1 MGFRPLLM
9 TAIFSGLMS
18 VAAWAA
24 PASSPIWSGKS
35 SGATVTWSEQDLKV
49 QLSEQAARSLF
60 PPLQVHLGAPPEER
74 NVCYQERSIK
84 VLSVVGSYLS
94 TEDGGYW
101 NCLGTAHPGAVTRF
115 TSHHLWRPAQPL
127 RLTDIFPEAQV
138 LKALL
143 AEPLI
148 RKTLTKAKITPLP
161 TTVPAL
167 LKQLTELNDECEYY
181 FDDDLLER
189 FAFHHVEKGQVAVR
203 IGLSHGCE
211 AARGRLTQLGIL
223 LPIPSALQQPLMAAQ
238 TRRQGF
244 LMKDAEAVAK
254 GRYTLQ
260 TMTDPGYKEP

>member
-1 MGFRPLLM
+1 MGFRPIVLAL
-9 TAIFSGLMS
+9 TLSGLMS
-18 VAAWAA
+18 ATAWAA
-24 PASSPIWSGKS
+24 PAVSSIWSGKS

-49 QLSEQAARSLF
+49 QLAEASARSLF
-60 PPLQVHLGAPPEER
+60 PPLQAHLGAPLEER
-74 NVCYQERSIK
+74 NLCYQERSIK
-84 VLSVVGSYLS
+84 VLSVVGPYLS

-101 NCLGTAHPGAVTRF
+101 NCLGTAHPGSVTRF
-115 TSHHLWRPAQPL
+115 TSHHLWRLGQPL
-127 RLTDIFPEAQV
+127 RLSDVFPEAQV

-148 RKTLTKAKITPLP
+148 RKTLTKAKISPLP
-161 TTVPAL
+161 STLPAL
-167 LKQLTELNDECEYY
+167 VKQLTELNDECEYY

-223 LPIPSALQQPLMAAQ
+223 LPIPPALQQPLMAAQ

-244 LMKDAEAVAK
+244 LMKDAEAVSK

-260 TMTDPGYKEP
+260 TLKDPGYKEP

>member
-1 MGFRPLLM
+1 MVFRPIWIAFAL
-9 TAIFSGLMS
+9 SGLMGA
-18 VAAWAA
+18 AAWAA
-24 PASSPIWSGKS
+24 PTASAIWSGKS
-35 SGATVTWSEQDLKV
+35 SGATITWSEQDLRV
-49 QLSEQAARSLF
+49 QLAKQPARSLF
-60 PPLQVHLGAPPEER
+60 PPLQVHLGAAPEEQ
-74 NVCYQERSIK
+74 NLCYQERAIK
-84 VLSVVGSYLS
+84 VLSVVGPYLS

-115 TSHHLWRPAQPL
+115 SSHHLWKPGQAL
-127 RLTDIFPEAQV
+127 RLNDIFPEAQI

-148 RKTLTKAKITPLP
+148 RKTLAKAKITPLP
-161 TTVPAL
+161 ATLSAL
-167 LKQLTELNDECEYY
+167 VKQLTELNDECEYY

-223 LPIPSALQQPLMAAQ
+223 LPIPPALQQPLLAAQ

-244 LMKDAEAVAK
+244 LMKDAEALAK

-260 TMTDPGYKEP
+260 TLKDPGYKEP